1 MKKILIAVVGIVL
14 ALVLLVPQKLYVK
27 DGGTVVYHAV
37 VYSVTKVHRIKA
49 PTSQA
54 VEVAEFEEGTIV
66 TVFGVEIY
74 HNVK

>member
-14 ALVLLVPQKLYVK
+14 ALILLVPQKLYVK

-49 PTSQA
+49 PASQT

-66 TVFGVEIY
+66 AIFGVEIY
-74 HNVK
+74 NDVK